1 MDDKMIKI
9 TYNQND
15 VREFPVG
22 ITLKQIS
29 NCFERDFKYDI
40 LVAKVD
46 NDITELSDH
55 ITKNCNINFYDRS
68 SYIGYSAY
76 TTGAIFIM
84 IVAVKRLF
92 GHDTEVIVQHSL
104 DKGVFCTIEGVVLDH
119 EMVEDI
125 EQLMH
130 KIAYED
136 HLFKKLSVARTDAIK
151 YFKKKNCL
159 DKVGV
164 LKYIS
169 NTYINLYKLDE
180 VYDYF
185 YTKMPYSTKQI
196 DNFRLTYIENE
207 GFVLSFPTIDNP
219 ETTLTYQHHQPV
231 FQAFKE
237 CGNHGQKLG
246 INNASDLNKVVSSA
260 RIAELIRLSEANY
273 NRQLFDIADEIYISR
288 QEIKIVL
295 LAGPSS
301 SGKTTTAKKLQTL
314 LNSRGMNVIQI
325 STDDYFV
332 NKVDSPRNEQGEYD
346 FESLYCV
353 DLKLF
358 NQQLTDLLDGKEVE
372 IPTYNF
378 ITGEREY
385 KGNFVKLGDDD
396 IIIVEGIHALN
407 DQLTSAINRN
417 NKYKIYI
424 CPLVQINIDNHS
436 HIHTSD
442 LRKLRRIV
450 RDSRTR
456 GYGASSTLAMWGSIQ
471 RGEQQNIYPYQDE
484 VDAVVNSSLLYEVG
498 VLKTYAE
505 PLLFCVDE
513 NDPVYPEALRLINFL
528 RNMLPIPGDD
538 IPPDS
543 VLREFIG
550 GSCFEK

>member
-1 MDDKMIKI
+1 MSEKMVKV
-9 TYNQND
+9 TYNNFE
-15 VREFPVG
+15 VKEIPVG
-22 ITLKQIS
+22 TTLKQIS
-29 NCFERDFKYDI
+29 KSFDNYFDYDI

-46 NDITELSDH
+46 NDIVELSEM
-55 ITKNCNINFYDRS
+55 ITKKCNINFYDRS

-76 TTGAIFIM
+76 TTGAIFVM

-92 GHDTEVIVQHSL
+92 GDQTEVMVQHSI
-104 DKGVFCTIEGVVLDH
+104 DKGVFCSVEGVELDD
-119 EMVEDI
+119 EMVDDI
-125 EQLMH
+125 EKEMR
-130 KIAYED
+130 KISRED
-136 HLFKKLSVARTDAIK
+136 HLFKKLSVSRVDAIK
-151 YFKKKNCL
+151 YFKKKNRM
-159 DKVGV
+159 DKVNV

-185 YTKMPYSTKQI
+185 YTKMPYSTRQI
-196 DNFRLTYIENE
+196 NDFKLTLIDER
-207 GFVLSFPTIDNP
+207 GFVLSCPTMLNP
-219 ETTLTYQHHQPV
+219 ECTLDYRHHERV
-231 FQAFKE
+231 FEAFQE
-237 CGNHGQKLG
+237 CGEMGRKLG
-246 INNASDLNKVVSSA
+246 VCNAADLNKVVSSA
-260 RIAELIRLSEANY
+260 KVGELVRLAEANY
-273 NRQLFDIADEIYISR
+273 NRQLFDVASEIYDNRRDIR
-288 QEIKIVL
+288 LVL

-301 SGKTTTAKKLQTL
+301 SGKTTTARKLKSYLT
-314 LNSRGMNVIQI
+314 SRGMNVIQL

-332 NKVDSPRNEQGEYD
+332 NKVDSPKNEKGEYD
-346 FESLYCV
+346 FESLKCV
-353 DLKLF
+353 DLDLF
-358 NQQLTDLLDGKEVE
+358 NKQLMQLLEGKKVE
-372 IPTYNF
+372 IPSYNF
-378 ITGEREY
+378 VTGKREY
-385 KGNFVKLGDDD
+385 HQHYVQLGEED

-407 DQLTSAINRN
+407 DTLTMSIDRK

-456 GYGASSTLAMWGSIQ
+456 GFEASDTLAMWGSIQ
-471 RGEQQNIYPYQDE
+471 KGEQQNIYPYQDE
-484 VDAVVNSSLLYEVG
+484 VNVVINSSLLYEIG

-513 NDPVYPEALRLINFL
+513 DDPVYPEALRLINFL
-528 RNMLPIPGDD
+528 RNVLPIPSDD

>member
-15 VREFPVG
+15 VREFPIG

-130 KIAYED
+130 KIAFED

-332 NKVDSPRNEQGEYD
+332 NKADSPRNEQGEYD

-358 NQQLTDLLDGKEVE
+358 NQQLTDLLNGKEVE

-513 NDPVYPEALRLINFL
+513 NDSVYPEALRLINFL